1 MYREV
6 ILLFRYA
13 QRFPRPSHHERQ
25 ELVNEVFAEWIIAM
39 AEAGEREPN
48 SLALAA
54 PLCRFHDKV

>member
-6 ILLFRYA
+6 ILLFA
-13 QRFPRPSHHERQ
+13 MPKDFHRPSHHERQ

-48 SLALAA
+48 SLALRA
-54 PLCRFHDKV
+54 PRRSLMSLP